1 MEDKIFD
8 MGKQKPVVE
17 WYGIV
22 GSISFGGY
30 LLF

>member
-8 MGKQKPVVE
+8 MGKQKLPE

-30 LLF
+30 LLY

>member
-8 MGKQKPVVE
+8 MGKQKPE

-30 LLF
+30 LLY